1 MIWVGL
7 VIDNIITYII
17 EVCTILVLLYFL
29 LQELK
34 KVIEERDWSR
44 LVICVIVACI
54 FDAIASSMDL
64 I

>member
-1 MIWVGL
+1 MVWVGL

-34 KVIEERDWSR
+34 KVIEERDWTR
-44 LVICVIVACI
+44 LVICIIVACI
-54 FDAIASSMDL
+54 FDVIVLNIDL